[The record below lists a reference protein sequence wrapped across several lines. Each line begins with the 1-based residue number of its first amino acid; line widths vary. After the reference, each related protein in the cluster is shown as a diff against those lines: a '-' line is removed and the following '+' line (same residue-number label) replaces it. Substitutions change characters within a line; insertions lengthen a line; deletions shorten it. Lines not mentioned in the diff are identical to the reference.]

1 MRHRHRKAKLGRT
14 TEHRTALLSNLV
26 CSLIKHRRIETTLA
40 KAKAA
45 RVVADKMVTLS
56 KKGQTEEGSLQYRR
70 LVGARLQRRPRRFF
84 AKKNGVPGREQR
96 KRWRENEDVVRI
108 LFEDIAPGFAERNG
122 GYTRV
127 IKLGR
132 RRGDAAEMAILEWVS
147 DGDKPVAE
155 DKLAKAKKKTDAEGA
170 AAEGEETEESS
181 TEESVEKAAEKGSTS
196 ETDTE
201 EPAVDESSGEA
212 IENVA
217 EEEPVV
223 EAEEEAAKDAA
234 EKEPAKEIEEEPAA
248 KAEEEP
254 AEAEDAS
261 EESAEKET
269 KSEDE
274 KKKSD

>member
-56 KKGQTEEGSLQYRR
+56 KKGQTEEVSLQYRR

-147 DGDKPVAE
+147 DGDQLATE
-155 DKLAKAKKKTDAEGA
+155 DQPAQAKKKTEPEKT
-170 AAEGEETEESS
+170 AAEETETEKVAAEESAGETTESESAAELETEESEDTPSGETAEEEASEEETAAEDAVEEESS
-181 TEESVEKAAEKGSTS
+181 TEDVPKES
-196 ETDTE
+196 
-201 EPAVDESSGEA
+201 
-212 IENVA
+212 
-217 EEEPVV
+217 
-223 EAEEEAAKDAA
+223 
-234 EKEPAKEIEEEPAA
+234 
-248 KAEEEP
+248 
-254 AEAEDAS
+254 AEAETKPEDK
-261 EESAEKET
+261 EK
-269 KSEDE
+269 KSE
-274 KKKSD
+274 

>member
-56 KKGQTEEGSLQYRR
+56 KKGQSGDVSLQYRR
-70 LVGARLQRRPRRFF
+70 LVAARLQRRPRRFF
-84 AKKNGVPGREQR
+84 PKKNGVPGREQR
-96 KRWRENEDVVRI
+96 KQWRENEDVVRI

-147 DGDKPVAE
+147 DGDQLATE
-155 DKLAKAKKKTDAEGA
+155 DQPAQAKKKTEPEET
-170 AAEGEETEESS
+170 AAE
-181 TEESVEKAAEKGSTS
+181 
-196 ETDTE
+196 
-201 EPAVDESSGEA
+201 
-212 IENVA
+212 
-217 EEEPVV
+217 
-223 EAEEEAAKDAA
+223 
-234 EKEPAKEIEEEPAA
+234 
-248 KAEEEP
+248 
-254 AEAEDAS
+254 
-261 EESAEKET
+261 
-269 KSEDE
+269 
-274 KKKSD
+274 

>member
-56 KKGQTEEGSLQYRR
+56 KKGQSGDVSLQYRR
-70 LVGARLQRRPRRFF
+70 LVAARLQRRPRRFF
-84 AKKNGVPGREQR
+84 PKKNGVPGREQR
-96 KRWRENEDVVRI
+96 KQWRENEDVVRI

-147 DGDKPVAE
+147 DSDQPATE
-155 DKLAKAKKKTDAEGA
+155 DQPALAKKKTEPEET
-170 AAEGEETEESS
+170 AAEETEKATAEESAEETAKNKSAEEPETEESEDTPSGETAEEETEE
-181 TEESVEKAAEKGSTS
+181 A
-196 ETDTE
+196 
-201 EPAVDESSGEA
+201 PAVETEAETPAKDAVEEEGPTEAKTEDSPGESGEA
-212 IENVA
+212 
-217 EEEPVV
+217 
-223 EAEEEAAKDAA
+223 
-234 EKEPAKEIEEEPAA
+234 
-248 KAEEEP
+248 
-254 AEAEDAS
+254 
-261 EESAEKET
+261 ET
-269 KSEDE
+269 KPED
-274 KKKSD
+274 KDKKSE

>member
-70 LVGARLQRRPRRFF
+70 LVGARLQRGPRRFF

-155 DKLAKAKKKTDAEGA
+155 DQPAKAKKKSETEGTTE
-170 AAEGEETEESS
+170 EGTETEELATEESS
-181 TEESVEKAAEKGSTS
+181 EKEAEKESTS

-212 IENVA
+212 
-217 EEEPVV
+217 EEK
-223 EAEEEAAKDAA
+223 AAKDAV
-234 EKEPAKEIEEEPAA
+234 EKEPTKEIEEEPAA
-248 KAEEEP
+248 KAEEKSDSEAEVEEEP
-254 AEAEDAS
+254 AEVEDAS

>member
-56 KKGQTEEGSLQYRR
+56 KKGQAEEVSLQYRR

-147 DGDKPVAE
+147 DGDQLATE
-155 DKLAKAKKKTDAEGA
+155 DQPAQAKKKTEPEKT
-170 AAEGEETEESS
+170 AAEETETEKVAAEESAKETTENESAADTPSGETAEEEVPAAESEEETAAEDAVEEESS
-181 TEESVEKAAEKGSTS
+181 TEAQ
-196 ETDTE
+196 TE
-201 EPAVDESSGEA
+201 DVP
-212 IENVA
+212 
-217 EEEPVV
+217 
-223 EAEEEAAKDAA
+223 
-234 EKEPAKEIEEEPAA
+234 
-248 KAEEEP
+248 
-254 AEAEDAS
+254 
-261 EESAEKET
+261 EESAEAET
-269 KSEDE
+269 KPEDKE
-274 KKKSD
+274 KKSE